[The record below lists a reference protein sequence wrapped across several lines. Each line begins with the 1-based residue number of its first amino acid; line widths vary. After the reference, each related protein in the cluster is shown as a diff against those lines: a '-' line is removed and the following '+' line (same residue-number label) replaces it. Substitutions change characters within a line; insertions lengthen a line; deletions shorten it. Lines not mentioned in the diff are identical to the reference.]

1 MAIQVGCNFQQC
13 FQHWRSAPAGCCPRS
28 CRKVDHRRQNAAD
41 VDVIRRVLDR
51 RVHCGCAL
59 SAQLHNAGRGE
70 YKDGCV
76 AAGGCRRVHE
86 EFRGQCFVFLLV
98 FC

>member
-1 MAIQVGCNFQQC
+1 M
-13 FQHWRSAPAGCCPRS
+13 
-28 CRKVDHRRQNAAD
+28 DHRRQNAAD